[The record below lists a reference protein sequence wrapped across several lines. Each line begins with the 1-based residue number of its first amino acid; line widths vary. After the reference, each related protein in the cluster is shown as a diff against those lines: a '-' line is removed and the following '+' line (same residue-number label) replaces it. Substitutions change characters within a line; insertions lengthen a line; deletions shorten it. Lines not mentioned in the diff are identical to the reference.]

1 MKRVFG
7 YLKPHI
13 GRMALGMSIKFGG
26 SIMDLFLPWILAYVI
41 DTVTPSGDKRALAFW
56 GVMMFI
62 CSVLAITGNIAAN
75 RMASGVARDTTEAIR
90 HDLFSRIAYLS
101 NRQIDR
107 FTVPSLVSR
116 MTTDTYN
123 MHRMVGMMQRIGIR
137 APILLVG
144 GILITLTLD
153 PVLTGVLV
161 CMLPFLTLVVIFR
174 SKKSIPLFRNL
185 QGSVDKLVRVVR
197 ENASGIRVIKALSKT
212 DYEVRRFD
220 GVNREVMQKENK
232 ANMTMA
238 IVNPIMNFLLNLG
251 LVLVVLVGAFRV
263 NGGVSDVG
271 KIIAFLSYF
280 TIILNA
286 LLSVSRV
293 ITQFSVAA
301 ASANRIAEVL
311 DAPEDLSI
319 EAPKAQALPTSPD
332 TPHISFE
339 HVNFSYEKK
348 ENNLTDI
355 SFSLKRGETL
365 GILGPTG
372 SGKSTIVQLL
382 MRFYDIDSGCIRI
395 NGQDIREIPLKTL
408 RDRFGVVFQNDVL
421 FENDI
426 YENIRLGREIEEEQ
440 IMYAAEYAQAGEF
453 IKEAGGFHAHV
464 AAKGANL
471 SGGQKQ
477 RVLIARAL
485 AANPEV
491 LILDD
496 SSSALDYKTDA
507 ALRGEIKSHFS
518 DTTSIIIA
526 QRISSIMQADHILVL
541 EDGKELGYG
550 THSELM
556 ESCEVYREISKLQ
569 MGDVDDE

>member
-1 MKRVFG
+1 
-7 YLKPHI
+7 
-13 GRMALGMSIKFGG
+13 MALGMSIKFGG